1 MKNSVVETA
10 MLQGTPAP
18 EIVPFRSGDLTLQGL
33 LWRPAGQGPFPAVLY
48 NHGSGRSYE
57 KEFAALGP
65 VFAQWGYV
73 CFAPYRRGVGLSADQ
88 GEYLGDRLTRALQEH
103 GPHERSRLMVTLLET
118 DHFDDQLAALAVLQG
133 LPGVHRERIAVAGNS
148 FGGIQTVLMAER
160 GAGIRAAVD
169 FAGAAI
175 TWAHSPFIRERMLT
189 AVRNAQVPIYF
200 IQAAN
205 DHDLSPSHELAAEM
219 QRVGK
224 PQKMTIFPPF
234 GTTADEGHS
243 FGYYGGAIWGPSVC
257 TFLRE
262 TMEGGSHTSTV

>member
-1 MKNSVVETA
+1 
-10 MLQGTPAP
+10 
-18 EIVPFRSGDLTLQGL
+18 
-33 LWRPAGQGPFPAVLY
+33 
-48 NHGSGRSYE
+48 
-57 KEFAALGP
+57 
-65 VFAQWGYV
+65 
-73 CFAPYRRGVGLSADQ
+73 
-88 GEYLGDRLTRALQEH
+88 
-103 GPHERSRLMVTLLET
+103 
-118 DHFDDQLAALAVLQG
+118 
-133 LPGVHRERIAVAGNS
+133 VHRERIAVAGNS
-148 FGGIQTVLMAER
+148 FGGTQTVLMAER

-205 DHDLSPSHELAAEM
+205 DHDLSPSHELAAAM